1 MGSKELI
8 KKTFEAGDGI
18 FRLSPVF
25 VPRPFGKAG
34 QRLRLHPD
42 DYYALGLQRGSM
54 KERWLASTITCSNG
68 PLAPEDEGLSYV
80 AVSHKSDERFTLKEA
95 VETLKE
101 QLIGEELQEKYGEWP
116 MYSKFFDYIN
126 PLFHHIHH
134 TFEAAARVGKQAK
147 PEAYFY
153 PKQLN
158 NHLGEFPHTFFGLN
172 PETTPEQIKD
182 CIRNFEKTDT
192 KITELSRSY
201 RLELGTGWYVPP
213 GVLHAPGSLLTY
225 EPQWN
230 SDVYA
235 VWENVVAGEVIG
247 RKLLVEQCPEDKREN
262 VDYIFSLLDWEKNT
276 DSEFRQK
283 YFRPPISAV
292 SENEYKEDWIT
303 YGNDFFGAKEL
314 TIFPG
319 QKAVVR
325 DDAAYGIVFVQGYG
339 EFGMHKCSVPTMLR
353 FGKQS
358 DDEFFV
364 SESSAKKGVTIVN
377 HSKTEPLVGLKHFG
391 PNHPEMP

>member
-1 MGSKELI
+1 MGNIELI

-18 FRLSPVF
+18 FRLNPVF

-42 DYYALGLQRGSM
+42 DYYALGTKRGSM

-68 PLAPEDEGLSYV
+68 PLAQEDEGLSYV
-80 AVSHKSDERFTLKEA
+80 AVSHESDERFTLKEA

-101 QLIGEELQEKYGEWP
+101 QLIGSKLQEKYGEWP
-116 MYSKFFDYIN
+116 MYSKFFDYLN

-134 TFEAAARVGKQAK
+134 MFDAAAKVGKQGK

-158 NHLGEFPHTFFGLN
+158 NYHGDFPHTFFGLN
-172 PETTPEQIKD
+172 PETTHEQVKD
-182 CIRNFEKTDT
+182 CIRNYEKADT
-192 KITELSRSY
+192 KITEFSRSY
-201 RLELGTGWYVPP
+201 RLKLGTGWYVPP

-230 SDVYA
+230 SDVYS
-235 VWENVVAGEVIG
+235 VWENVVAGEVMD
-247 RKLLVEQCPEDKREN
+247 RNLLVEECPKDKQEDVE
-262 VDYIFSLLDWEKNT
+262 YIFSLLDWEKNI
-276 DSEFRQK
+276 DPEFRQK
-283 YFRPPISAV
+283 YFRPPVPAV
-292 SENEYKEDWIT
+292 SEKEYKEDWIT
-303 YGNDFFGAKEL
+303 YGNEYVGAKEL
-314 TIFPG
+314 TIYPG

-339 EFGMHKCSVPTMLR
+339 EFGVHKCSAATMLR
-353 FGKQS
+353 FGQQS

-364 SESSAKKGVTIVN
+364 SEGSAKKGVTIIN

-391 PNHPEMP
+391 PNHPDMP